1 MASVRLRG
9 QRDYPQTV
17 RMETSEVI
25 LDPKSANDAAIM
37 GRTIRDIHAG
47 NFENMNNLGV
57 VGGTFKVKADN
68 SSPVVIGT
76 ETVTTLRDPNNNGA
90 THELTDSGM
99 VQQYLSSGMTIVSTV
114 TRNIMG

>member
-1 MASVRLRG
+1 MDAA
-9 QRDYPQTV
+9 
-17 RMETSEVI
+17 EVK
-25 LDPKSANDAAIM
+25 LDPNDAIDGAII

-47 NFENMNNLGV
+47 NFENMNNLAV
-57 VGGTFKVKADN
+57 VGGTFSIKADN
-68 SSPVVIGT
+68 NSPVVIGS

-114 TRNIMG
+114 THDIMG